1 MSNYLSRTPP
11 KRGEA
16 VLASQNISIEE
27 ETKEESKHASSGT
40 YRGLRVDTQKKDYGP
55 GRAHA
60 NDIDVQMIE
69 EDVNAEDARTTEMHR
84 STIALNVRFNEKG
97 MLDNFKNSFLG

>member
-11 KRGEA
+11 KPGQA
-16 VLASQNISIEE
+16 LLASQNISIEE

-40 YRGLRVDTQKKDYGP
+40 YRNLRVNTQKEDKRP

-84 STIALNVRFNEKG
+84 STIALNVRFNEKN
-97 MLDNFKNSFLG
+97 MLENFKNSFLG